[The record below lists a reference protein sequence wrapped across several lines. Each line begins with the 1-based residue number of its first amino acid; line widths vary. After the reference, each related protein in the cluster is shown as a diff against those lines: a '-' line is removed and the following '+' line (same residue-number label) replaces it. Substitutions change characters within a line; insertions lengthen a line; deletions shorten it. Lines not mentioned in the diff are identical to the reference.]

1 MCIPIICSVRAIPQS
16 NHCRCSWYFAT
27 FSDRTFLFQLF
38 RPRTDRPLH
47 KETGCICSRY
57 RNHQL
62 QQPLYFFHAV
72 CFCASIS
79 FSTSDFPFFTA
90 LYCQDRNFHG
100 NTRRNRCYRL
110 PVFQISRSFK
120 CRSETPASQLLS
132 ADPRHRIRLGITPC
146 CKSAKFLNPTGTLFC
161 LRHTIKL

>member
-1 MCIPIICSVRAIPQS
+1 MLFR
-16 NHCRCSWYFAT
+16 
-27 FSDRTFLFQLF
+27 SDRTFLFQLF